1 MAIYKIF
8 PEKDATLYS
17 FYPSTNTG
25 LDEIL
30 EISTFTS
37 AIGSSKESS
46 RAVMKFSTSEI
57 VDIIDNKVTGS
68 SYKAYLKL
76 NITSATEL
84 PADYTLYCYPI
95 SGSWDMGTGR
105 LANYPKTED
114 GVSWN
119 KKKISESWPTGS
131 LTAGVTSSYS
141 GSTSIGGGTW
151 YTGSA
156 GINLEATQSFSYND
170 NKDIELNV
178 TTAVA
183 AFYGFERNPFA
194 PARIKN
200 DGFILKNSIGIE
212 FNTGSAPFELKYFS
226 TDTHTIYP
234 PCLEIRWDDS
244 SYVTGSLV
252 LATSDKTLVSV
263 KNNKGKFQ
271 QDSVNRFRLGV
282 RDQYPPRTFQT
293 TYLYLTD
300 TKVLPS
306 ASYWA
311 VKDLDTDEW
320 VIDFDTS
327 YTKISADSTSNYFD
341 IYMTGLQPERFYK
354 IIIKSIIGKST
365 IIFDEDYIFKVIR

>member
-1 MAIYKIF
+1 MAVYKIF

-17 FYPSTNTG
+17 YYPATNTG

-37 AIGSSKESS
+37 IIEDTKEVS
-46 RAVMKFSTSEI
+46 RAVIKFSTSEI
-57 VDIIDNKVTGS
+57 VDIIANKVTG

-76 NITSATEL
+76 NVASAHEL
-84 PADYTLYCYPI
+84 PADYTMYCYPI

-105 LANYPKTED
+105 LSNYPVTED
-114 GVSWN
+114 GVNWSS
-119 KKKISESWPTGS
+119 KTISEMWASGS

-141 GSTSIGGGTW
+141 NTSFGGGTW

-156 GINLEATQSFSYND
+156 GTNLESTQSFSYND
-170 NKDIELNV
+170 NKDVELDV
-178 TTAVA
+178 TNAIMG
-183 AFYGFERNPFA
+183 FYHFETNPFA
-194 PARIKN
+194 PYRIKN
-200 DGFILKNSIGIE
+200 DGFILKHSEEAE
-212 FNTGSAPFELKYFS
+212 FNNNSVPFELKYFS
-226 TDTHTIYP
+226 ADTHTIYP

-244 SYVTGSLV
+244 SYLTGSLS
-252 LATSDKTLVSV
+252 LATSDKTLISV

-282 RDQYPPRTFQT
+282 RDQYPPRTFQAN
-293 TYLYLTD
+293 YLYLTD

-306 ASYWA
+306 SSYWA
-311 VKDLDTDEW
+311 IKDLDTDEW
-320 VIDFDTS
+320 VIDFDTN
-327 YTKISADSTSNYFD
+327 YTKVSVDPTSNYFD
-341 IYMTGLQPERFYK
+341 IHMTGLQPERFYK